1 MSFYLALPSDSSF
14 RFFPENKTSS
24 YTTKLPKEVAV
35 YEDYEIGL
43 SSIHFPLTYFNVRKD
58 EFKIFKITDGLDP
71 WVVSNFVEIERI
83 PDGRY
88 PPDSMVEE
96 MFKGV
101 DKSFIDVTVSN
112 INRRVT
118 LKIGNDWDIA
128 LNLKLL
134 EFLGGEF
141 NPKPVEQT
149 IFEKGKTYVGLNV
162 IQYQRACHNLYIY
175 CDLVEPRPVGDSQV
189 SLLSVVPNPTGGLFG
204 DTVVQRFE
212 NIRYFPLGKRRFDRV
227 KIDVVSDIGERI
239 PFEDGKIFIELHL
252 RKVKKR

>member
-88 PPDSMVEE
+88 PPDTMVEE

-118 LKIGNDWDIA
+118 LKIV
-128 LNLKLL
+128 
-134 EFLGGEF
+134 F
-141 NPKPVEQT
+141 
-149 IFEKGKTYVGLNV
+149 
-162 IQYQRACHNLYIY
+162 
-175 CDLVEPRPVGDSQV
+175 
-189 SLLSVVPNPTGGLFG
+189 
-204 DTVVQRFE
+204 
-212 NIRYFPLGKRRFDRV
+212 KR
-227 KIDVVSDIGERI
+227 
-239 PFEDGKIFIELHL
+239 
-252 RKVKKR
+252 